1 MQVMAVQRQPCARTR
16 VASAVQADALVDT
29 AMAERAVLVLSGAQV
44 AQVAPAAWADFFQG
58 MAALAATAVRVRLV
72 PQELRVLRA
81 LAQMEAMAQLQA
93 PAGTVAQVA

>member
-29 AMAERAVLVLSGAQV
+29 AMAERAVLVLSG